1 MIQRKMSHL
10 FKKKKEEKGN
20 LLWGE
25 IFYFTRLKVYKNSDG
40 FFFFFNKRSGGMWL
54 ISKLKRL
61 AMCECVC
68 IFSLK
73 MFEEATKGIVSDLM
87 AVDKHKCSC
96 L

>member
-1 MIQRKMSHL
+1 
-10 FKKKKEEKGN
+10 
-20 LLWGE
+20 
-25 IFYFTRLKVYKNSDG
+25 
-40 FFFFFNKRSGGMWL
+40 MWL